1 MASWKYFPYRQFET
15 QKRGKI
21 YFFFF
26 NVDIMSKLNANIFE
40 IFI

>member
-1 MASWKYFPYRQFET
+1 MASWKYFNVSLKPQNEVRF
-15 QKRGKI
+15 I
-21 YFFFF
+21 FFF